1 MSERSEPAVDV
12 DAAAEDV
19 LPGTDTS
26 GVAEAPEL
34 AGDDVRPGPELTDEP
49 AAGATEPSD

>member
-1 MSERSEPAVDV
+1 MSERSEPSMDV
-12 DAAAEDV
+12 DTTAGDV

-26 GVAEAPEL
+26 GAAEAPEL